1 MSKRGKGTCSSCQH
15 EYANKYK
22 PEFCQCGFYLG
33 GRYVPSAAATE
44 KAKTVPIPDAVEVI
58 TNIFSTKTSSR
69 NDRCLTVTEGLNWIC
84 LHPDCL
90 KNRAAFVSAE
100 RAEMFACK
108 HVNLVKSGP
117 VSKPLDI
124 WTPTDFDI
132 GNYEAGEIV
141 QREMEKVVKSVNTCS
156 PAVITVCE
164 DRFVVYGS
172 PTASNTIGYCHV
184 RKEGANLLCTSKDCK
199 ACVARCKKGKQ
210 KGVCLHLH
218 LLLLYNKVTGKV
230 FSEIAQDEPVLEPSD
245 PSLVTGPSSQ
255 SDSDLPEPQDQ
266 PATEYSSASRKA
278 TIKLISSRTLP
289 YEIPKE
295 VISVIDRLD
304 AITLLGLPNQEGWPL
319 EFAPEE
325 GKCDCGS
332 ELGTLRYHPGSNGDL
347 KGKAY
352 LLTKM
357 NPFRMVSIY
366 VRQCTGCKAMHQADT
381 LKMGESILFLTN
393 FY

>member
-1 MSKRGKGTCSSCQH
+1 MPKRGKGTCSSCQH

-22 PEFCQCGFYLG
+22 PEFCICGSYLG
-33 GRYVPSAAATE
+33 GKYVPSTAAAK
-44 KAKTVPIPDAVEVI
+44 KAKTVPIPDAVKVI
-58 TNIFSTKTSSR
+58 TNVFSTKTSSR
-69 NDRCLTVTEGLNWIC
+69 NDRCLIVREGLNWVC

-108 HVNLVKSGP
+108 HVNLAKSGP
-117 VSKPLDI
+117 ISKPLDI

-141 QREMEKVVKSVNTCS
+141 QTEMKKVVQSIKTGS

-184 RKEGANLLCTSKDCK
+184 RKEGANLLCASKDCK
-199 ACVARCKKGKQ
+199 TCVARCKKGKQ

-218 LLLLYNKVTGKV
+218 LLLLYNKVTEKV
-230 FSEIAQDEPVLEPSD
+230 FSEIPHDSTVLEPSD
-245 PSLVTGPSSQ
+245 PSAVGGPSIQ
-255 SDSDLPEPQDQ
+255 PDPPEPQDQ

-278 TIKLISSRTLP
+278 TIKLISNRSLP

-295 VISVIDRLD
+295 VISLIDRLD
-304 AITLLGLPNQEGWPL
+304 AITLLGVPNQEGWPL
-319 EFAPEE
+319 QFAPEE

-332 ELGTLRYHPGSNGDL
+332 VLGTLRYHPGSSGDL

-352 LLTKM
+352 LFTKM
-357 NPFRMVSIY
+357 NPFRIVSIY
-366 VRQCTGCKAMHQADT
+366 VRQCTSCKAMHQANT
-381 LKMGESILFLTN
+381 LKMGETILF
-393 FY
+393 

>member
-1 MSKRGKGTCSSCQH
+1 MSKRGKGTCLSCQH

-22 PEFCQCGFYLG
+22 PEFCECGFYYG
-33 GRYVPSAAATE
+33 GKYVPSAAAAK
-44 KAKTVPIPDAVEVI
+44 KAKSIPFPDAVEVI
-58 TNIFSTKTSSR
+58 TNVYSSKTSSR
-69 NDRCLTVTEGLNWIC
+69 NDRCLTVREGLNWIC

-90 KNRAAFVSAE
+90 KNRAVFVSGE

-132 GNYEAGEIV
+132 GNYEAGDIV
-141 QREMEKVVKSVNTCS
+141 QTQMKKVVESLKTAY

-172 PTASNTIGYCHV
+172 PTATNTIGYCHV
-184 RKEGANLLCTSKDCK
+184 RKEGTNLLCASKDCK
-199 ACVARCKKGKQ
+199 ACVARCKKRKQ

-218 LLLLYNKVTGKV
+218 LLLLYNKVTQKV
-230 FSEIAQDEPVLEPSD
+230 FSELPDDQSVQEPSD
-245 PSLVTGPSSQ
+245 PRAVAGPSSQ
-255 SDSDLPEPQDQ
+255 SDPPAPQ

-278 TIKLISSRTLP
+278 TIKVIPNRALP

-295 VISVIDRLD
+295 TICLIDRLD
-304 AITLLGLPNQEGWPL
+304 VITLLGVPNQGGWPL

-332 ELGTLRYHPGSNGDL
+332 VLGSLRYHPGSNGEV

-352 LLTKM
+352 LFTKM
-357 NPFRMVSIY
+357 NPFRMASIY

-381 LKMGESILFLTN
+381 LKMGETILFLTN